1 MDSRNYA
8 GNSDDR
14 NIKTPLM
21 KGRKYIVILGAG
33 ESGVG
38 AALLAQKQGYEVFVS
53 DSGVVAE
60 NYSKELEE
68 ANILF
73 EQKGHTEEKILSATE
88 IIKSPGIP
96 DKAPIII
103 KLLEKKIPILS
114 EIEFAGRYSD
124 AKMICITGSNGK
136 STTTMLTYHILK
148 DAGLNVGLGGNIG
161 KSFAKQV
168 AFDQFD
174 YYVLEISSYM
184 LDNMYKFKADI
195 AVLLNITPDHLDRYD
210 YKMGNYADS
219 KFRIIQ
225 NQTENDVFIYCADD
239 KEIQSGLAKR
249 GINSRDYPF
258 SIEKKLTAGAWLERQ
273 QISINLN
280 YKKQEPLTMS
290 ITELAL
296 QGKHNIYNS
305 MASGIVAKVL
315 ELRNESI
322 RNSMGSFSNI
332 EHRLEHVAKI
342 SGIDFINDSKATN
355 VNSTWYAL
363 ESMPAQV
370 VLILGGVDKGND
382 YDMLKDLVKNKVKS
396 IVCLGKDN
404 KRIHDAFEDDVEVIV
419 NTFSASEAVQ
429 IAYHMAKKGDTVLLS
444 PACASFDLFKNYED
458 RGNQFK
464 KAVMEL

>member
-1 MDSRNYA
+1 MQN
-8 GNSDDR
+8 
-14 NIKTPLM
+14 K
-21 KGRKYIVILGAG
+21 KYIVVLGAG

-38 AALLAQKQGYEVFVS
+38 AALLAQKQGYTVFVS
-53 DSGVVAE
+53 DMGMISGK
-60 NYSKELEE
+60 YRQELQD
-68 ANILF
+68 ANISF
-73 EQKGHTEEKILSATE
+73 EQSGHTEEKILSATE
-88 IIKSPGIP
+88 VVKSPGIP
-96 DKAPIII
+96 DNTPIIK
-103 KLLEKKIPILS
+103 KLIEKEIPILS
-114 EIEFAGRYSD
+114 EIEFAGRFTD
-124 AKMICITGSNGK
+124 ARMICITGSNGK
-136 STTTMLTYHILK
+136 STTTLLTYHILK
-148 DAGLNVGLGGNIG
+148 DAGLKVGLGGNIG

-168 AFDQFD
+168 AFKKYD
-174 YYVLEISSYM
+174 YYVLEISSFM
-184 LDNMYKFKADI
+184 LDNMYNFKADI

-210 YKMGNYADS
+210 YKMENYADS
-219 KFRIIQ
+219 KFRIVQ
-225 NQTENDVFIYCADD
+225 NQGSNDIFIYCADD
-239 KEIQSGLAKR
+239 KEIQTGLEKR
-249 GINSRDYPF
+249 EITSRALPF
-258 SIEKKLTAGAWLERQ
+258 SIEKTLSKGAWLEDQ
-273 QISINLN
+273 QMIINLN
-280 YKKQEPLTMS
+280 QKNQEPLTMS

-382 YDMLKDLVKNKVKS
+382 YNMLKDLVRTKVKG

-404 KRIHDAFEDDVEVIV
+404 KRIHEAFEDDVEVIV

>member
-1 MDSRNYA
+1 MQD
-8 GNSDDR
+8 
-14 NIKTPLM
+14 
-21 KGRKYIVILGAG
+21 RKYIVVLGAG

-53 DSGVVAE
+53 DMGPVAE
-60 NYSKELEE
+60 KYRKELEE
-68 ANILF
+68 ANIAF
-73 EQKGHTEEKILSATE
+73 EQNGHTDEKILSATE
-88 IIKSPGIP
+88 IVKSPGIS
-96 DKAPIII
+96 DKAPIIK
-103 KLLEKKIPILS
+103 KLLEKQIPILS
-114 EIEFAGRYSD
+114 EIEFAGRYTN

-148 DAGLNVGLGGNIG
+148 DAGLSVGLGGNIG
-161 KSFAKQV
+161 RSFAKQV
-168 AFDQFD
+168 AIDKYD
-174 YYVLEISSYM
+174 YYVLEISSFM
-184 LDNMYKFKADI
+184 LDNMYNFKADI

-210 YKMGNYADS
+210 YKMENYADS
-219 KFRIIQ
+219 KFRIIR
-225 NQTENDVFIYCADD
+225 NQGVKDVFVYCADD
-239 KEIQSGLAKR
+239 QEIQSGLEKR
-249 GINSRDYPF
+249 EITSQAFPF
-258 SIEKKLTAGAWLERQ
+258 SIEAILHQGAWLEGQ
-273 QISINLN
+273 QININLN
-280 YKKQEPLTMS
+280 HKTQEPLTMS

-382 YDMLKDLVKNKVKS
+382 YNMLKDLVKSKVKG

-404 KRIHDAFEDDVEVIV
+404 KRIHEAFEDDVEVIV

>member
-1 MDSRNYA
+1 MAENK
-8 GNSDDR
+8 
-14 NIKTPLM
+14 NI
-21 KGRKYIVILGAG
+21 VVLGAG

-38 AALLAQKQGYEVFVS
+38 AAILALKQGYDVFVS
-53 DSGVVAE
+53 DFGAIAE
-60 NYSKELEE
+60 DYKNELEQHGIPYE
-68 ANILF
+68 
-73 EQKGHTEEKILSATE
+73 EKQHSEEKILLAGE
-88 IIKSPGIP
+88 VIKSPGIP
-96 DKAPIII
+96 DKAAII
-103 KLLEKKIPILS
+103 KKISEKNIPVIS
-114 EIEFAGRYSD
+114 EIEFAGRYTN

-148 DAGLNVGLGGNIG
+148 NAGVNVGLAGNIG

-168 AFDQFD
+168 ANESFD
-174 YYVLEISSYM
+174 YYVLEISSFM
-184 LDNMYKFKADI
+184 LDNMYQFRADI

-210 YKMGNYADS
+210 YKMENYVES
-219 KFRIIQ
+219 KFRITQ

-239 KEIQSGLAKR
+239 PETINGLKKHQIEAKK
-249 GINSRDYPF
+249 YPF
-258 SIEKKLTAGAWLERQ
+258 SIQQKIERGAWLENNKLN
-273 QISINLN
+273 INLN
-280 YKKQEPLTMS
+280 PNQEIFDMS

-322 RNSMGSFSNI
+322 RESMGNFTNI

-363 ESMPAQV
+363 ESMTTDV

-382 YDMLKDLVKNKVKS
+382 YSMLKDLVRSKVKS

-404 KRIHDAFEDDVEVIV
+404 KRIHEAFEDDVEVIV
-419 NTFSASEAVQ
+419 NTFTAQEAVQ
-429 IAYHMAKKGDTVLLS
+429 IAYHLARKGDTVLLS
-444 PACASFDLFKNYED
+444 PACASFDLFRNYED

-464 KAVMEL
+464 KAVTEL